1 MVGDGDNSSMVVK
14 KIIFLWKVRM
24 MVMVI
29 LHLSTIS
36 LKTGCLPT
44 SGSTWSS
51 PWEERFMC
59 LGL

>member
-1 MVGDGDNSSMVVK
+1 MVVK

-59 LGL
+59 LDL